1 MITKSASQSP
11 CTKVGDNFL
20 QLLSC
25 VLIISTMIMPAA
37 YRFMLL
43 REQSMLVR
51 TLINVLLGTHFQA
64 LTVQLKICNRF

>member
-1 MITKSASQSP
+1 
-11 CTKVGDNFL
+11 
-20 QLLSC
+20 
-25 VLIISTMIMPAA
+25 MPAA